1 MNTPEYQAP
10 KHIRAVAEELAAIEK
25 ASDIPSYMEETT
37 MKKDMIFAPIM
48 LLIGVLLFLLRAT
61 GMTAHIVISVIGV
74 LALIAYTVLTKK
86 EWKIP
91 ALEILM
97 RAFYGVA
104 LITGIVIMNVHGI
117 VALAVIHK
125 VSAVFFMAL
134 IIVLLI
140 HKAAMNKKA

>member
-1 MNTPEYQAP
+1 
-10 KHIRAVAEELAAIEK
+10 
-25 ASDIPSYMEETT
+25 
-37 MKKDMIFAPIM
+37 MKKDLIFAPII
-48 LLIGVLLFLLRAT
+48 LLVGVMLFLLRAT

-125 VSAVFFMAL
+125 VSAVLFMAL